1 MGPVIAGSRIS
12 SYAKKY
18 EGVLGHV
25 KISTIDIL
33 ILLNVNMGCNM
44 SFKKSITILFVL
56 LILLNIL
63 IRIPSVPHENG
74 NDSFMLHTLANSVT
88 QFGEAKWWL
97 NTYSVFGMYSYSYG
111 SALPFLLSGIQQLTN
126 IEMETSVWVMSVP
139 LGLIS
144 MFSAFIMAGEIK
156 RDFSFKFI
164 FALFYSVSQGVL
176 QFTVWNGS
184 SRGIFLVLLPLFI
197 YILIKENVS
206 VLKKTLLLL
215 MLFVYLRSAHNFSYF
230 LVPVVGSYILSV
242 LFIKYDLFN
251 LNDKYSRYYHFI
263 YIAILF
269 SAIFVPFLTGLFI
282 VGSRY
287 QAFFSSFITM
297 TRYTGPLIFFA
308 FAGLMY
314 LIFKQDK
321 NHKDWFILIVTAGFT
336 PMFYS
341 LAYGPFI
348 LLIPAIYLISIS
360 FSNLF
365 LMLNKSKLIHIIVIG
380 LILSSVAFSS
390 YYMHFRTGSSTEG
403 WYMDDRTNVAGIWT
417 RSAFEENTRILT
429 PGGETW
435 RMTAIAN
442 GHAVFPTIPPVALAY
457 GFVSEE
463 EVLENTLTSE
473 LVSTAYFF
481 DGPYVQKDGT
491 DSWGKY
497 AWISYFD
504 IEDKR
509 TINLIEEYDLKY
521 AAFDTYVKST
531 LESDIDSRK
540 NKIYD
545 NSRIKFYPL

>member
-1 MGPVIAGSRIS
+1 
-12 SYAKKY
+12 
-18 EGVLGHV
+18 
-25 KISTIDIL
+25 
-33 ILLNVNMGCNM
+33 
-44 SFKKSITILFVL
+44 
-56 LILLNIL
+56 
-63 IRIPSVPHENG
+63 
-74 NDSFMLHTLANSVT
+74 MLHTLANSVT

-97 NTYSVFGMYSYSYG
+97 TVYSVFGMYSYSYG

-139 LGLIS
+139 LGLLS
-144 MFSAFIMAGEIK
+144 MFSAYIMAGVIRK
-156 RDFSFKFI
+156 DFLFKFL

-184 SRGIFLVLLPLFI
+184 SRGLFLVLLPLFI
-197 YILIKENVS
+197 YLLVKQNISIV
-206 VLKKTLLLL
+206 KKTLLLL

-230 LVPVVGSYILSV
+230 LVPVVGSYIMSV
-242 LFIKYDLFN
+242 FLIKYDLFS
-251 LNDKYSRYYHFI
+251 LHSKYPHYFQFI
-263 YIAILF
+263 YLITLF
-269 SAIFVPFLTGLFI
+269 SVIVIPFLMGLFI

-287 QAFFSSFITM
+287 QAFLNSFITM

-314 LIFKQDK
+314 LILKQDK
-321 NHKDWFILIVTAGFT
+321 NYTDWFILIVTAGFT

-348 LLIPAIYLISIS
+348 LLLPVIYLISVAY
-360 FSNLF
+360 SNLF
-365 LMLNKSKLIHIIVIG
+365 SMLDKSRLIHIIVIG

-390 YYMHFRTGSSTEG
+390 YYMHFRTGSSGEG
-403 WYMDDRTNVAGIWT
+403 WYMDERTNVAGIWT
-417 RSAFEENTRILT
+417 RSAFEENTRIVT

-463 EVLENTLTSE
+463 EVHENTLTTK
-473 LVSTAYFF
+473 LFTTAYFF

-497 AWISYFD
+497 AWISNFD
-504 IEDKR
+504 IEDTR
-509 TINLIEEYDLKY
+509 TINFIETYGIKY
-521 AAFDTYVKST
+521 AAFDTYGKST
-531 LESDIDSRK
+531 LESNIDSRK

-545 NSRIKFYPL
+545 NSRIKFYPV

>member
-1 MGPVIAGSRIS
+1 
-12 SYAKKY
+12 
-18 EGVLGHV
+18 
-25 KISTIDIL
+25 
-33 ILLNVNMGCNM
+33 M
-44 SFKKSITILFVL
+44 SLKKSITILFVL

-74 NDSFMLHTLANSVT
+74 NDSFMLHTLANSIT

-97 NTYSVFGMYSYSYG
+97 NIYSVFGMYSYSYG

-164 FALFYSVSQGVL
+164 FALFYSISQGIL

-206 VLKKTLLLL
+206 VLKKTLLLF

-263 YIAILF
+263 YMAILF

-348 LLIPAIYLISIS
+348 LLLPVIYLISIS

-509 TINLIEEYDLKY
+509 TINLIDEYDLKY
-521 AAFDTYVKST
+521 VAFDTYGKST
-531 LESDIDSRK
+531 LEGDIDSRK